1 MKISQKHYAYTEKLQ
16 NIVLKNQNK
25 LKYTPC
31 SYISEDLTL
40 LRGWQHSP
48 NWSSVQN
55 STWIFFFFFCRN
67 PKIFDNFDK
76 QILKFIKKCN
86 GLRRVKIIFKN
97 NKVDGFTFPNFKTY
111 HKAKATQTVRWCGTG
126 IKIDEWNTRIQI

>member
-1 MKISQKHYAYTEKLQ
+1 MFIYIRRLNTVKGMATLPKL
-16 NIVLKNQNK
+16 I
-25 LKYTPC
+25 Y
-31 SYISEDLTL
+31 
-40 LRGWQHSP
+40 RF
-48 NWSSVQN
+48 
-55 STWIFFFFFCRN
+55 STKFHLDFFFFLQN
-67 PKIFDNFDK
+67 TKIFDNFDK